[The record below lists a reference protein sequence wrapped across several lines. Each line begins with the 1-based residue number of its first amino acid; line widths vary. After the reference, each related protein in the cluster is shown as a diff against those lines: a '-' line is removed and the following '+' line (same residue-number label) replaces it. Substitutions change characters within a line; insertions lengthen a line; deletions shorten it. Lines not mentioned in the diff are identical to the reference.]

1 MRATRAERGAEL
13 HGIDSLASESAAKAP
28 SAPSV
33 GDPAGEGRPGPFG
46 GGMSALVVQLG
57 REAQPFRPREVP
69 QARQVGHHH
78 LSRVR
83 DDAIAVVIPS
93 DDDGNVVRAPSAHPH
108 RDGGEDSHDH
118 TENSSQGVTH
128 APILPAGLGGDEGAL
143 ASTHRLLPQPQESCG
158 GLPAMSATPADDS
171 ERLRRLASSY
181 ELRAELRPY
190 AVDDRIRKCG
200 SVVYTDPQ
208 LITEEYEDGSR
219 SARWSG
225 VVLCNRA
232 GCPVCG
238 AARARRFHDQVLRTL
253 GSGGLWQHVILT
265 VPHTPA
271 DSWSDVYERL
281 LAGVRGLSHGQ
292 AGRIVMR
299 DVQATIRA
307 TETTW
312 SMRSGWHVHLHVLW
326 RVPRPLLDAERRL
339 LATQWAETL
348 GRTPRE
354 LEHMR
359 AHGVRWGR
367 LCDCDLGGA
376 RREAASY
383 VSKLAHEMSGAHKSA
398 HPEHWT
404 LGELYQRATEDE
416 QFVPLVQEYQR
427 ATKGRRLYQLD
438 RRAQRLHDAAPELP
452 ERVVVRSWTYP
463 VDRQEYRSLSRRE
476 RAGDALALYLPLEV
490 AVRARGDPLDEVEDT
505 VYSLLAARPP

>member
-1 MRATRAERGAEL
+1 
-13 HGIDSLASESAAKAP
+13 
-28 SAPSV
+28 
-33 GDPAGEGRPGPFG
+33 
-46 GGMSALVVQLG
+46 
-57 REAQPFRPREVP
+57 
-69 QARQVGHHH
+69 
-78 LSRVR
+78 
-83 DDAIAVVIPS
+83 
-93 DDDGNVVRAPSAHPH
+93 
-108 RDGGEDSHDH
+108 
-118 TENSSQGVTH
+118 
-128 APILPAGLGGDEGAL
+128 
-143 ASTHRLLPQPQESCG
+143 
-158 GLPAMSATPADDS
+158 MSATPADDS
-171 ERLRRLASSY
+171 DRLRRLASSY
-181 ELRAELRPY
+181 ELRAHLRPY

-208 LITEEYEDGSR
+208 LITVEWEDGSR

-225 VVLCNRA
+225 IVLCNRA

-238 AARARRFHDQVLRTL
+238 AARARRFHDQLLRTL

-299 DVQATIRA
+299 DVQATVRA

-312 SMRSGWHVHLHVLW
+312 SVRSGWHVHLHVLW
-326 RVPRPLLDAERRL
+326 RLPRRL
-339 LATQWAETL
+339 LDEERAVVAAQWAATT
-348 GRTPRE
+348 GAH
-354 LEHMR
+354 LEHGCR
-359 AHGVRWGR
+359 FGLTA
-367 LCDCDLGGA
+367 DCDQPDV
-376 RREAASY
+376 RQQFAAY
-383 VSKLAHEMSGAHKSA
+383 LAKLAHEMSGTAKVA

-416 QFVPLVQEYQR
+416 QFVPLVRAYQR
-427 ATKGRRLYQLD
+427 ETKGRRLYQLD
-438 RRAQRLHDAAPELP
+438 RRAQQLHDSAPEFP
-452 ERVVVRSWTYP
+452 ARVVVRSWTCP

-476 RAGDALALYLPLEV
+476 RAGDALALYLPLEA